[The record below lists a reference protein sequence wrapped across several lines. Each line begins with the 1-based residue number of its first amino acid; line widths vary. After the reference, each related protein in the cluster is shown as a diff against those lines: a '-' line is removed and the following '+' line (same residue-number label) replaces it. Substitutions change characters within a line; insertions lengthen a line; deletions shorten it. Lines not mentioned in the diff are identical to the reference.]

1 MFAKLLEIFGEFII
15 RMRTANHHQRRAGI
29 PDLNLLTHPAL
40 LFPGLTFR
48 RVVHHFQ
55 HRRIDHAQHRFALL
69 NQRDIDREFAIAL
82 DELFGAVERIDQPVA
97 LPVLAHF
104 PGGRIF
110 F

>member
-1 MFAKLLEIFGEFII
+1 MSSSSVCERLITTSGGRASGPESAYAL
-15 RMRTANHHQRRAGI
+15 RT
-29 PDLNLLTHPAL
+29 PLSS
-40 LFPGLTFR
+40 LTFR

-104 PGGRIF
+104 LQADLLLKAPEYPA
-110 F
+110 